1 MPGKCP
7 YWPQFP
13 LIFHSTNICTACF
26 SSGTSLY
33 SKPSQTLLLF
43 SPASPTSCCFTNC
56 STCSIAPTA
65 TTLMGRKFAYFF
77 ICNTSESSYLP
88 VALSSC
94 SHVPSPYCIVPRDFS
109 ALLGYCIVPCA
120 GCLWCFLM
128 ENDLKNANCEI
139 PWTADWESLNYF
151 LLKIFSKIRVY

>member
-1 MPGKCP
+1 MPLLTSVSSHILQYQYLHCLFRFRHLP
-7 YWPQFP
+7 VFQT
-13 LIFHSTNICTACF
+13 ISNSTAVFTRI
-26 SSGTSLY
+26 
-33 SKPSQTLLLF
+33 
-43 SPASPTSCCFTNC
+43 PTSCCFTNC

-139 PWTADWESLNYF
+139 P
-151 LLKIFSKIRVY
+151 